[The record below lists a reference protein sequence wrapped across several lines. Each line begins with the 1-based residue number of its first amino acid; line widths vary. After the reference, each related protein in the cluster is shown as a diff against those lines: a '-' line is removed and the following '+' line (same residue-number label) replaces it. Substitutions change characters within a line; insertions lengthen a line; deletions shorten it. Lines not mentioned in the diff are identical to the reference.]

1 MNKFKFYFVVISFAA
16 LLFSCNNNDD
26 SPEPVPVRAFD
37 VQYDTDIN
45 TIEGYLQSYYIV
57 NDVNNPDF
65 ADEDITFAK
74 IPDGGGQKSIFS
86 LLDDPNNPNP
96 TYPRLL
102 TKEVSLHDI
111 TYKIYYLKL
120 RADNELGKQP
130 IRVDEVLTAYSGFY
144 LSSKTEE
151 SVTTVEA
158 ITFETILFPQS
169 MLGLD
174 QTIRGWGEIFP
185 KFKTGIYDANPSPN
199 PAAFTNFGA
208 GVMFLPSGL
217 AYFNSPPLGSGIPS
231 YTPLVFTFKLYD
243 LKRADQDQ
251 DGILS
256 IDENVVDENGNFT
269 DLDTDD
275 DGRPDYLDIDDDGDG
290 YLTKSE
296 IKDPIT
302 GLAYS
307 FDLIPTCGNSGNGK
321 KKHLDSSC
329 H

>member
-37 VQYDTDIN
+37 VQYDTDLA
-45 TIEGYLQSYYIV
+45 TIEAYLNSYYIV

-65 ADEDITFAK
+65 ADENITFAK
-74 IPDGGGQKSIFS
+74 IPDGGNQKTIFDFLNS
-86 LLDDPNNPNP
+86 DS
-96 TYPRLL
+96 YPKLL
-102 TKEVSLHDI
+102 TKDVLLHDI

-120 RADNELGKQP
+120 RADNESGKQP
-130 IRVDEVLTAYSGFY
+130 TRVDEVLTAYSGFY

-151 SVTTVEA
+151 AGTTIEA
-158 ITFETILFPQS
+158 TIFETVLFPQS
-169 MLGLD
+169 MFGLD

-199 PAAFTNFGA
+199 PATFTNFGA

-217 AYFNSPPLGSGIPS
+217 AYFNRPPSGSGIPS
-231 YTPLVFTFKLYD
+231 YAPLVFTFKLYD
-243 LKRADQDQ
+243 VKQADQDQ

-269 DLDTDD
+269 DLDTDN

-290 YLTKSE
+290 VLTKNE
-296 IKDPIT
+296 IKINGVIPT
-302 GLAYS
+302 SY
-307 FDLIPTCGNSGNGK
+307 DLILDCSQLTTGT
-321 KKHLDSSC
+321 KKHLDKSC
-329 H
+329 F

>member
-26 SPEPVPVRAFD
+26 TPEPVPVRAFD
-37 VQYDTDIN
+37 VQYKTDSI
-45 TIEGYLQSYYIV
+45 TIVGYLKSQYIA
-57 NDVNNPDF
+57 NLSNPDF
-65 ADEDITFAK
+65 ANEDIVFAK
-74 IPDGGGQKSIFS
+74 IPDGGDQKSIFDFLNS
-86 LLDDPNNPNP
+86 DS
-96 TYPRLL
+96 YPKLL
-102 TKEVSLHDI
+102 TKDVLLHDI

-120 RADNELGKQP
+120 RADNESGKQP
-130 IRVDEVLTAYSGFY
+130 TRVDEVLTAYSGFY

-151 SVTTVEA
+151 AGTTIEVT
-158 ITFETILFPQS
+158 IFETVLFPQS
-169 MLGLD
+169 MFGLD

-199 PAAFTNFGA
+199 PATFTNFGA

-217 AYFNSPPLGSGIPS
+217 AYFNRPPSGSGIPS

-269 DLDTDD
+269 DLDTDN

-290 YLTKSE
+290 VLTKNE
-296 IKDPIT
+296 IKINGVIPT
-302 GLAYS
+302 SY
-307 FDLIPTCGNSGNGK
+307 DLILDCSQLTTGT
-321 KKHLDSSC
+321 KKHLDKSC
-329 H
+329 F

>member
-16 LLFSCNNNDD
+16 LLFSCNKNDD
-26 SPEPVPVRAFD
+26 TPEPVPVRAFN
-37 VQYDTDIN
+37 VQYDTDLA
-45 TIEGYLQSYYIV
+45 TIEGYLKSYYIV
-57 NDVNNPDF
+57 NDISNPDF

-74 IPDGGGQKSIFS
+74 IPDVGEQKSIFDFLNS
-86 LLDDPNNPNP
+86 DS
-96 TYPRLL
+96 YPKLL
-102 TKEVSLHDI
+102 TKEVLLHDI

-120 RADNELGKQP
+120 RADNESGKQP

-144 LSSKTEE
+144 LSSKSEE
-151 SVTTVEA
+151 SVTT
-158 ITFETILFPQS
+158 ITATFFETVVFPQS

-174 QTIRGWGEIFP
+174 RTIRGWGEIFP
-185 KFKTGIYDANPSPN
+185 KFKTGIYDATPSPN
-199 PAAFTNFGA
+199 PASFTNFGA

-217 AYFNSPPLGSGIPS
+217 AYFNSPPLGSRIPS
-231 YTPLVFTFKLYD
+231 YAPLVFTFKLYD
-243 LKRADQDQ
+243 LKRGDQDQ
-251 DGILS
+251 DGVLS

-269 DLDTDD
+269 NLDTDG
-275 DGRPDYLDIDDDGDG
+275 DGRSNYLDIDDDGDG
-290 YLTKSE
+290 YLTKNE